1 MSIAGRSCR
10 YTPCSDLYLNTFSS
24 ASHVPMSYLIGK
36 RPEMQEEKGN
46 FEKNRRAEK
55 KREKNKKLLENC
67 NEIFYNSIS

>member
-1 MSIAGRSCR
+1 MSIAGSSCR
-10 YTPCSDLYLNTFSS
+10 YTPCSDLYLNILSS

-46 FEKNRRAEK
+46 FEKNRRTEK
-55 KREKNKKLLENC
+55 NREKNEKSLENR